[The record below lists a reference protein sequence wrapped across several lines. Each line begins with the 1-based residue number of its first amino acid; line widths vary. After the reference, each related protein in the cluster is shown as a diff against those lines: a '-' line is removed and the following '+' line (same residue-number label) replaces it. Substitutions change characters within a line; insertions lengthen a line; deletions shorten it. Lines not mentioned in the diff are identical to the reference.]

1 MKKLSITIGI
11 SALLLAFM
19 PLGCLA
25 EETQQDVPYDAN
37 ASQAVFQDV
46 LREEE
51 CQAGMAFLGYIGEEN
66 VSAQDILD
74 YAEQTFLGS
83 PLVTS
88 SRSPC
93 SSPVCTLAYMVVR
106 Y

>member
-25 EETQQDVPYDAN
+25 EETQQDVPYDAS

-66 VSAQDILD
+66 VSAQDILTM
-74 YAEQTFLGS
+74 QNRLIIGTTIRFFK
-83 PLVTS
+83 
-88 SRSPC
+88 
-93 SSPVCTLAYMVVR
+93 TLRLSMPAVVR
-106 Y
+106 FM

>member
-25 EETQQDVPYDAN
+25 EETQQDVPYDAS

-51 CQAGMAFLGYIGEEN
+51 CQAGMAFLGYIGKEN

-74 YAEQTFLGS
+74 YAEQTD
-83 PLVTS
+83 
-88 SRSPC
+88 
-93 SSPVCTLAYMVVR
+93 YW

>member
-11 SALLLAFM
+11 SALLLAFI

-37 ASQAVFQDV
+37 DSQADFQDV

-51 CQAGMAFLGYIGEEN
+51 CQAGMAFLGYCGEEN
-66 VSAQDILD
+66 DAALESLVC
-74 YAEQTFLGS
+74 AEQHS
-83 PLVTS
+83 IW
-88 SRSPC
+88 
-93 SSPVCTLAYMVVR
+93 
-106 Y
+106 